1 VIYSFHYEGQKNNLS
16 GNLITAERFSI
27 FRRMAAFYAWVL
39 FPFFFIAI
47 QSQKLSNQWICVCF

>member
-1 VIYSFHYEGQKNNLS
+1 MKDKKNNLS

-27 FRRMAAFYAWVL
+27 FRGMAAFYAWVL